1 MSSSAPGSLKEV
13 ITTERAIMRE
23 YVQRG
28 EELPTRISTVG
39 PADRPNMIP
48 EEEVGTF
55 RAPEA
60 RKLVTAD
67 ADVIQELIAN
77 GKALPAFL
85 EAGPRALLHHDPRRV
100 RAAIVTTGGLAPG
113 LNSVVHSIVKR
124 HFHTYELNEALKG
137 AVYGVY
143 DSFVGLQ
150 RRPMELVPLRPEHTE
165 DWIEKGG
172 SELGN
177 RRTSKDA
184 DIGMF
189 ADDLLQNL
197 SNNNIEILY
206 VIGGNGSQTLAHE
219 IARRAHDLTVVG
231 LPKTMDNDLV
241 WVWQSFGFNTA
252 VENATNI
259 INTLNCEARSTR
271 RVCLIELFGAE
282 SGFVAAN
289 AALASGHADLVLVPE
304 VFRVLSRSDCERVLA
319 LYIAH
324 LKRVVNQD
332 RRCAH
337 GVVIVAEGVGRELCK
352 KGVQLGSETVTSG
365 FLEQFRDYL
374 TSCLADISGKPV
386 EVFINR
392 PLHHIRAG
400 KANAHDQ
407 IYCERL
413 GALAVDNA
421 LYGYTDFLISQ
432 WLTEYV
438 LVPLELVAWKR
449 KSIPPEGIFW
459 KQVCASSG
467 QPAGFGLGVKRQSA

>member
-1 MSSSAPGSLKEV
+1 MKEV
-13 ITTERAIMRE
+13 ITTERAIMRDYME
-23 YVQRG
+23 RG
-28 EELPTRISTVG
+28 IELPTRIATVG
-39 PADRPNMIP
+39 AAERPNLVP
-48 EEEVGTF
+48 EGEVGKF
-55 RAPEA
+55 RSPEA

-67 ADVIQELIAN
+67 ADIIAELTA
-77 GKALPAFL
+77 KATPLPAFL
-85 EAGPRALLHHDPRRV
+85 EAGPRAFLHHDPRRV

-124 HFHTYELNEALKG
+124 HFHTYELNEALQG
-137 AVYGVY
+137 VVYGVY
-143 DSFVGLQ
+143 DSFIGLQ
-150 RRPMELVPLRPEHTE
+150 HRPMQLVPLRPEHTE

-177 RRTSKDA
+177 RRTSKNA
-184 DIGMF
+184 DIGAF
-189 ADDLLQNL
+189 AEDLLQNL
-197 SNNNIEILY
+197 SNNNIDVLY
-206 VIGGNGSQTLAHE
+206 IIGGNGSQTLAHE
-219 IARRAHDLTVVG
+219 IATRSRQLTVVG
-231 LPKTMDNDLV
+231 LPKTMDNDLL

-259 INTLNCEARSTR
+259 INTLNSEARSTR

-304 VFRVLSRSDCERVLA
+304 LFRGLSTSDCERLLG

-337 GVVIVAEGVGRELCK
+337 GVVIVAEGVGRELIK
-352 KGVQLGSETVTSG
+352 KGVRLGSTLLSRD

-374 TSCLADISGKPV
+374 TSYLADISGKPV

-392 PLHHIRAG
+392 PLHYIRAG

-449 KSIPPEGIFW
+449 KSIPPDGIFW

-467 QPAGFGLGVKRQSA
+467 QPAGLDLAAARQSV